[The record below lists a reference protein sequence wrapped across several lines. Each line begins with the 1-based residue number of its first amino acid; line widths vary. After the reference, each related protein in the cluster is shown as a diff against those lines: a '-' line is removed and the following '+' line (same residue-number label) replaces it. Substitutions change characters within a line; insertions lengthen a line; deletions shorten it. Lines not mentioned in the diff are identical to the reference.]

1 MATSGQQHAAKH
13 AATSEESDFRKL
25 LDKEFQTRPELL
37 QMRMENETIMAE
49 CRAVP
54 RSLAE
59 CKAKLDDLLTTFPD
73 FAEDA
78 VYRRPV
84 GADDRGNQKIAEGL
98 SIRAAEALAEA
109 YGYNRV
115 RGDVTRIDANT
126 VKVDATFTD
135 FATGRIWQEGR
146 LVSQIATRK
155 GDKGGGQ
162 YRIDEQRFADVVVG
176 AAKSKAI
183 REVILR
189 SVSPALKAWFTA
201 RCAEIVSQLLTEDKI
216 TEIFRGFNRL
226 GITPAIV
233 EKLVGRPQNM
243 GWTNEDK
250 IALTRFYA
258 ALKNGETTVDQL
270 LEAVGEGPKTP
281 PPSAEKPKVTMDD
294 LVGKSAPKTE
304 PTTKQP
310 APATS
315 KPQQPTKTAEQPAAT
330 KPKHSPK
337 APAAPKSQLKPAP
350 PPEPEPE
357 PQREPEPEPVS
368 EPSVYDQ
375 WRNAIEAAGSA
386 DDARGLL
393 SEASADDRLVATEWH
408 DLAEVVSAR
417 WDADESGDG
426 TEFAFE

>member
-1 MATSGQQHAAKH
+1 MATSGQQQ
-13 AATSEESDFRKL
+13 AATKAAASDESEFRRL

-59 CKAKLDDLLTTFPD
+59 CKAKLDDLLTTFPE

-84 GADDRGNQKIAEGL
+84 GADDRGQQKIAEGL

-115 RGDVTRIDANT
+115 RGDVTRLDANT

-226 GITPAIV
+226 GITPPIV

-304 PTTKQP
+304 PPAKSQTTPAKSQP
-310 APATS
+310 PATTQE
-315 KPQQPTKTAEQPAAT
+315 QQAAT
-330 KPKHSPK
+330 KPKTPAK
-337 APAAPKSQLKPAP
+337 AATAPKTTLKPAP

-357 PQREPEPEPVS
+357 PVREPTAYET
-368 EPSVYDQ
+368 
-375 WRNAIEAAGSA
+375 WRERIESAGNA

-393 SEASADDRLVATEWH
+393 SEASADDRLAADEWQ
-408 DLAEVVSAR
+408 DLSGVVSTR

-426 TEFAFE
+426 TDFQFE